1 MATSAT
7 HEKVHHAGVLV
18 YPNDIEQKK
27 CKEPKESDFDYFQRA
42 ILGANDGLVSIASV
56 MMGVGAVKRD
66 IKAMLL
72 AGFAG
77 LVAGACSMAI
87 GEFVAVYTQLDV
99 ETAQIKRENSNIIN
113 EKETVKVKEKLLS
126 PFQESV
132 ASAFSFLV
140 GGLVPLMAAAFITNY
155 YVMVIV
161 MVAVSSLPLVV

>member
-7 HEKVHHAGVLV
+7 HEKVHHAGVPV

-42 ILGANDGLVSIASV
+42 SLGANDGLVSIASH
-56 MMGVGAVKRD
+56 GK
-66 IKAMLL
+66 LE
-72 AGFAG
+72 
-77 LVAGACSMAI
+77 I

-99 ETAQIKRENSNIIN
+99 ETAQIKRENNNITN
-113 EKETVKVKEKLLS
+113 EKETAKAKEKLPS

-155 YVMVIV
+155 MVMVIAV
-161 MVAVSSLPLVV
+161 VAVSSLQLVV

>member
-7 HEKVHHAGVLV
+7 HEK
-18 YPNDIEQKK
+18 
-27 CKEPKESDFDYFQRA
+27 RA

-77 LVAGACSMAI
+77 LVAG
-87 GEFVAVYTQLDV
+87 
-99 ETAQIKRENSNIIN
+99 RR
-113 EKETVKVKEKLLS
+113 KLPS

-132 ASAFSFLV
+132 ASAFLFLV
-140 GGLVPLMAAAFITNY
+140 GGLVPLMAAEFVTDY
-155 YVMVIV
+155 KLMVIV
-161 MVAVSSLPLVV
+161 LVSVSSKTSAARSCSRMLLGGWMAMAITYACWRVLS